1 MSDSAYRFTRPGS
14 QGRMTVAEV
23 DAFLARPLNA
33 HLACH
38 DATGWPYVVPVWF
51 EWDSAGFWIIPRARS
66 AWAGYLKAEPRVALA
81 IDDPQTGA
89 RVICQGSADLI
100 EEPNIGGRWV
110 AIGERLAV
118 RYRGEAGRAYLQAT
132 LNQPRWLFYI
142 RPQRLIT
149 WNGAGWHEK
158 YAR

>member
-1 MSDSAYRFTRPGS
+1 
-14 QGRMTVAEV
+14 
-23 DAFLARPLNA
+23 
-33 HLACH
+33 
-38 DATGWPYVVPVWF
+38 VPVWF
-51 EWDSAGFWIIPRARS
+51 EGRRRFDHPRARS
-66 AWAGYLKAEPRVALA
+66 AYHQVEPRVAHDRRSPIRRA
-81 IDDPQTGA
+81 
-89 RVICQGSADLI
+89 GSSASTADLI
-100 EEPNIGGRWV
+100 EEPNVGGRWV

-118 RYRGEAGRAYLQAT
+118 RYRGEAGRVYLQAT